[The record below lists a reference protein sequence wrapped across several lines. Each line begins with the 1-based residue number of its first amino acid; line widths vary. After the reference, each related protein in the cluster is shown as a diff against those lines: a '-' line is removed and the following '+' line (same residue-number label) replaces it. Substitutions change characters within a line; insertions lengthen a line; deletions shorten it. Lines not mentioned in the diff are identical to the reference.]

1 MIEMA
6 LRQLGSSLVAKA
18 SPGAAYRKA
27 AEENLQGQNL
37 LEKGQIGTISRQQV
51 EEPFERKVPAG
62 SNKVVS
68 VRPIVESLP
77 GTPFVEPTAEAE
89 NPEGIVAPPQ
99 GRPGGAPG
107 APAPSPGGGVGLPPQ
122 AVAPNV
128 RPGSA
133 NQALFRAVTP
143 KPAPAVLGS
152 RTQASVQVKPKA
164 PPAPKPPARAPSQTT
179 GLRQIVQNIL
189 DTFRGRAQ
197 QRSGRFIA

>member
-1 MIEMA
+1 MA

-27 AEENLQGQNL
+27 AEQRGQAQNL

-77 GTPFVEPTAEAE
+77 GQPFVEPTPEVAA
-89 NPEGIVAPPQ
+89 PEGITAPPA

-122 AVAPNV
+122 AQAPVV

-133 NQALFRAVTP
+133 NQALFRAVA
-143 KPAPAVLGS
+143 PAPVRPA
-152 RTQASVQVKPKA
+152 APVQVKPKA
-164 PPAPKPPARAPSQTT
+164 PPAPKPAPKPSGTT